1 MLDGKEITKT
11 ERQFL
16 INREAAKA
24 QAQAR
29 YHQRSNLNNVYMD
42 NQQSEGM
49 RGQDMMEH
57 AHNETFDDRYHEH
70 DEQMLGDQL
79 EPLVEQDSA
88 QDSYLQQ
95 EEEGQDDFVQEDD
108 GQDDFVQDDD
118 GQEEDGLHPL
128 EEASGDFVPDN
139 ADGEDRE
146 EV

>member
-49 RGQDMMEH
+49 LLLPPLPASYPVGAGMRGQDMMEH
-57 AHNETFDDRYHEH
+57 AHVTSLTLFFD
-70 DEQMLGDQL
+70 LL
-79 EPLVEQDSA
+79 
-88 QDSYLQQ
+88 
-95 EEEGQDDFVQEDD
+95 
-108 GQDDFVQDDD
+108 
-118 GQEEDGLHPL
+118 
-128 EEASGDFVPDN
+128 
-139 ADGEDRE
+139 
-146 EV
+146 